1 MNNKM
6 EHIVIK
12 YLNKLYG
19 DLEECRKNDYP
30 NSVFFARGKKVYMEQ
45 DLKSNYLWVDY
56 ETIWSD
62 LIDTFSLEYYEIQSI
77 ITKWVEETYKL
88 KGVTPNASEYLRYA
102 VVDETYKLN
111 S

>member
-1 MNNKM
+1 MNNKL

-30 NSVFFARGKKVYMEQ
+30 YKVFYIKGKKVYMEQ
-45 DLKSNYLWVDY
+45 YLKNNYLKSNFLWVDY

-62 LIDTFSLEYYEIQSI
+62 LKNMFSLENDEIKSI
-77 ITKWVEETYKL
+77 IKKWVEATYNL
-88 KGVTPNASEYLRYA
+88 RDVTPKA
-102 VVDETYKLN
+102 VAVNQLL
-111 S
+111 

>member
-1 MNNKM
+1 MNNKL

-19 DLEECRKNDYP
+19 DLEKCRKNDYP
-30 NSVFFARGKKVYMEQ
+30 NSVFFATGKKVYMEQ

-56 ETIWSD
+56 ETIWLD

-77 ITKWVEETYKL
+77 IKKWVEATYNL
-88 KGVTPNASEYLRYA
+88 RDVTPVRNWARHKIRW
-102 VVDETYKLN
+102 KLLTI
-111 S
+111 